1 MRVLVGCECSQ
12 RVCHE
17 FRQLG
22 HDAFSCDIK
31 PCEGNHPEWHIEGD
45 MFEALA
51 ADEWD
56 MLIAFPPCTYLTKA
70 GAWLWELPNRQKG
83 IDEGLEFVR
92 RLMRVDMPYAIENPP
107 GLINTRIRKPDQII
121 QPYWFGEPFSK
132 QTCLW
137 LSGLP
142 PLKPT
147 NIVPY
152 ETGFTDN
159 MTGGKRRSANR
170 SITFE
175 GVAKAMAEQWSSC
188 AVQLRFRFF

>member
-12 RVCHE
+12 RVALE
-17 FRQLG
+17 FRRLG
-22 HDAFSCDIK
+22 HDAYSCDIK
-31 PCEGNHPEWHIEGD
+31 PAEGGYPKWHIQDDVFNLVE
-45 MFEALA
+45 

-70 GAWLWELPNRQKG
+70 GAWLWDEPRRAMG
-83 IDEGLEFVR
+83 ILEGLDFVR
-92 RLMRVDMPYAIENPP
+92 RLMRIEVPYAIENPP
-107 GLINTRIRKPDQII
+107 GLINTRIRKPDQVI
-121 QPYWFGEPFSK
+121 QPYWFGDPFSK

-137 LSGLP
+137 LNGLP
-142 PLKPT
+142 ALKPT

-159 MTGGKRRSANR
+159 MTGGKRRAANR

-175 GVAKAMAEQWSSC
+175 GIARAMAEQWSSC
-188 AVQLRFRFF
+188 DIQRLRLL